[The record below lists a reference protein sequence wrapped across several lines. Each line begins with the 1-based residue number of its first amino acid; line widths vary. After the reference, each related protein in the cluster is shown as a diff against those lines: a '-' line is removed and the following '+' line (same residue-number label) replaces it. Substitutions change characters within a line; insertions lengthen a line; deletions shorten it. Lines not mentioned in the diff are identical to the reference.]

1 MYRRLEGGLQQKLH
15 CSKSR
20 QRHWPVVFTA
30 ELAAAEGKWRQSRG
44 GGKTWVAREEGCT
57 GMYRGK
63 SSLPCTG
70 WSRYAE

>member
-1 MYRRLEGGLQQKLH
+1 M
-15 CSKSR
+15 
-20 QRHWPVVFTA
+20 VFTA

-44 GGKTWVAREEGCT
+44 GGKTWVAGEEGCT